1 MITVVI
7 LDIVVIDVTEW
18 LFGKHLK
25 TGNYSHI
32 NYHHFNG
39 LRVWPKNFPIYFQI
53 YRLLKMAFR
62 NKPD

>member
-25 TGNYSHI
+25 TGNY
-32 NYHHFNG
+32 YYFNG